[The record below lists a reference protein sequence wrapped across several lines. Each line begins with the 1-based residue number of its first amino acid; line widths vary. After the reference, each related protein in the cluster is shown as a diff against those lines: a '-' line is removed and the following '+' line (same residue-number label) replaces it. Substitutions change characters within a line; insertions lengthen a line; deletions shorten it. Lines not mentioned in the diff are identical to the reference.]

1 MEGSIAS
8 KAKNANAVTPE
19 RVRLVPVL
27 KRNVEKQINAISA
40 SLKVFIGP
48 ILGNQ

>member
-1 MEGSIAS
+1 MEGSIANR
-8 KAKNANAVTPE
+8 AKNAKAVTQE

-40 SLKVFIGP
+40 SLNVFIEP
-48 ILGNQ
+48 NLGNQ